1 MNTTKTMGGGV
12 QEIFKISIV
21 APSLPLYKKIEQFL

>member
-1 MNTTKTMGGGV
+1 MNTTKTMGGV